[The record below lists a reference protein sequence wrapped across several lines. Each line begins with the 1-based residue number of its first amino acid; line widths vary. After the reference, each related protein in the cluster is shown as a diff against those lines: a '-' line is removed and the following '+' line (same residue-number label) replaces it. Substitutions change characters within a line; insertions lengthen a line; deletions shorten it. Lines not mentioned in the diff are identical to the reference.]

1 MVDLALQ
8 LLVVGLSQ
16 AAVYML
22 VATGFAL
29 ILSVS
34 RIFHFAHAA
43 VFALAGFLVFL
54 FTEQAGLPLLVSV
67 LLSTLLSCL
76 AAVVIYLHV
85 YTPLQ
90 QRSGNNFIIVLASV
104 GLQFAI
110 ENSLALIWGT
120 GGRYLNNPM
129 QAATYNIGSVFITL
143 TDVVAMA
150 TAIIGAAATIAFLNG
165 TRLGRAMRAYSENP
179 VMARVV
185 GIEPKLVGAV
195 AMAIATALLVPAAII
210 TGWYSSLVPTMGM
223 GPLLYAVAAVVVGGI
238 GSVKGAALGALM
250 LGLLSAAISFNFP
263 AFWSDA
269 GAFLIMMVFVIWFP
283 SGLFGVRAR
292 SQAAR

>member
-1 MVDLALQ
+1 MVDLSLQ

-16 AAVYML
+16 AAIYML

-43 VFALAGFLVFL
+43 VFALSGFLAFL
-54 FTEQAGLPLLVSV
+54 FAQQAGLPFVLAV
-67 LLSTLLSCL
+67 LLSAVLSCL
-76 AAVVIYLHV
+76 VAVVIYLQI

-90 QRSGNNFIIVLASV
+90 QRSGNSFIIVLASI

-120 GGRYLNNPM
+120 GGRYLDNPM
-129 QAATYNIGSVFITL
+129 AAATFKAGNVFIAL
-143 TDVVAMA
+143 TDIVAITVA
-150 TAIIGAAATIAFLNG
+150 VLGTAATIAFLNM

-195 AMAIATALLVPAAII
+195 AMAIGTALLVPAAVI

-250 LGLLSAAISFNFP
+250 LGLLSAAISFHFP

-283 SGLFGVRAR
+283 AGLFGIRAR

>member
-1 MVDLALQ
+1 
-8 LLVVGLSQ
+8 
-16 AAVYML
+16 ML

-43 VFALAGFLVFL
+43 IFALAGFLVFL
-54 FTEQAGLPLLVSV
+54 FAEQAGLPFVVAV
-67 LLSTLLSCL
+67 LLSTLLCCL
-76 AAVVIYLHV
+76 AAVAIYTQI

-90 QRSGNNFIIVLASV
+90 QQSGNTFVIVLASV

-110 ENSLALIWGT
+110 ENSLALVWGT
-120 GGRYLNNPM
+120 GGRYLTNPM
-129 QAATYNIGSVFITL
+129 AAATYKFGNVFVTL
-143 TDVVAMA
+143 TDVVAISIA
-150 TAIIGAAATIAFLNG
+150 VIGAVATVVFLDM
-165 TRLGRAMRAYSENP
+165 TRLGRAMRAYAENP

-195 AMAIATALLVPAAII
+195 AMAIGTALLVPASII

-250 LGLLSAAISFNFP
+250 LGLLSAAISFHFP

-269 GAFLIMMVFVIWFP
+269 GAFLIMMIFVIWFP
-283 SGLFGVRAR
+283 SGLFGVRSR
-292 SQAAR
+292 TQAAR